1 MIFFF
6 FLATKDHKTICC
18 KICFVQ
24 KLKRLYS
31 KRVEKEKGIINRY
44 PLLGM
49 EFFSPNTYPTA
60 SNGSE
65 VNLVT

>member
-1 MIFFF
+1 MIFF

-49 EFFSPNTYPTA
+49 EFFPPTPIPLPA
-60 SNGSE
+60 MGVKS
-65 VNLVT
+65 TW